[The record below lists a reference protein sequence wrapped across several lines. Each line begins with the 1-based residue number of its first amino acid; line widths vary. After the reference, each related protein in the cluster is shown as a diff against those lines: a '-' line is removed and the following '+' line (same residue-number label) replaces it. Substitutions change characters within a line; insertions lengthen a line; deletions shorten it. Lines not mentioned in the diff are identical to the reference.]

1 MVGKIKGQERGE
13 RRGRKKEG
21 SRREGAGIVKVGRA
35 WYLEL
40 YIIKNMNALIFQLYI
55 QCLVYMHGVC
65 PTLAR

>member
-40 YIIKNMNALIFQLYI
+40 YIIKNMNTLISTIHSMLGVYAW
-55 QCLVYMHGVC
+55 CLSH
-65 PTLAR
+65 TS